1 MISLLARLFLKT
13 ENRDEAAIRKGYGLL
28 CGAVGIG
35 LNVLLFAGKF
45 FAGTLSG
52 SIAITADA
60 FNNLSD
66 AGSSFVTLLG
76 FQLAG
81 QKPDSDHP
89 FGHGRIEYLSGLAVA
104 MMILLMGFELAKS
117 SLDKILHP
125 APIDSSWLVIAILCV
140 SIVVKLYMSFYNRA
154 LGKKLNAPAMLAT
167 AADSLSDSVA
177 TTAVLIAT
185 LVGRFSG
192 AMIDGWCGMLVAAFI
207 LWSGF
212 NAAKD
217 TIDPLLGTPPTHEFV
232 DEIKHLVMAHPAII
246 GIHDL
251 IVHDYGPGRVMISL
265 HAEVSASENVL
276 ELHDEIDN
284 VESELREKLGC
295 EAVIHMDPIVTDDG
309 VTEDTR
315 KRVASLVHC
324 IDEAINIHDFRM
336 VAGPSHTNVIFDA
349 VVPYGFRLTD
359 SEVAEKIKTAV
370 RTLDGNYFAV
380 VKVERSYT

>member
-1 MISLLARLFLKT
+1 MISLLARLFLKP
-13 ENRDEAAIRKGYGLL
+13 EGRDEAALRKGYGIL

-104 MMILLMGFELAKS
+104 MLIILMGFELAKS

-125 APIDSSWLVIAILCV
+125 APVDSSWLVIAILCV
-140 SIVVKLYMSFYNRA
+140 SICVKLYMSFYNRS

-192 AMIDGWCGMLVAAFI
+192 LMIDGWCGILVAAFI

-217 TIDPLLGTPPTHEFV
+217 TVNPLLGTPPTHEFV
-232 DEIKHLVMAHPAII
+232 NQIKELVMAHPGII

-265 HAEVSASENVL
+265 HAEVSASGNVL
-276 ELHDEIDN
+276 DLHDEIDN

-309 VTEDTR
+309 VTGETR

-324 IDEAINIHDFRM
+324 IDDEINIHDFRM

-359 SEVAEKIKTAV
+359 SEVEEKIKTAV

>member
-1 MISLLARLFLKT
+1 MISLLARLFLKP
-13 ENRDEAAIRKGYGLL
+13 EGRDETALRKGYGIL

-35 LNVLLFAGKF
+35 LNILLFAGKF
-45 FAGTLSG
+45 FAGTIAG

-89 FGHGRIEYLSGLAVA
+89 FGHGRIEYLSGLAVS
-104 MMILLMGFELAKS
+104 MLIILMGFELAKS

-125 APIDSSWLVIAILCV
+125 APVDSSWLVIAILCV
-140 SIVVKLYMSFYNRA
+140 SICVKLYMAFYNRS

-167 AADSLSDSVA
+167 AADSLSDSIA

-192 AMIDGWCGMLVAAFI
+192 LMIDGWCGILVAAFI

-217 TIDPLLGTPPTHEFV
+217 TVNPLLGTPPTHEFV
-232 DEIKHLVMAHPAII
+232 DQIKNLVMAHPAII

-265 HAEVSASENVL
+265 HAEVSASGNVL
-276 ELHDEIDN
+276 DLHDEIDN

-309 VTEDTR
+309 VTGETR

-324 IDEAINIHDFRM
+324 IDDEINIHDFRM

-359 SEVAEKIKTAV
+359 SEVEEKIKTAV